1 MIGRTLGHYQIV
13 AKVGAGGMG
22 EVYRAHDTKLG
33 RDVAVKVLPEAL
45 AADPGALARFE
56 QEAKAV
62 ASLSHPNILAIH
74 DFGTEDGVRYAVTE
88 LLEGATL
95 REKLESGPMSVRKA
109 LEYALQIA
117 RGLAAAHDR
126 GVVHRD
132 VKPDNVFV
140 TSDGV
145 LKILDFGLAK
155 AQDPDGGRVFR
166 PGGTAGPEGPASTD
180 SSTMTSPAMT
190 AMGVIVGTVG
200 YMSPEQVRAQTVDRR
215 SDIFSFGCVLYEM
228 LSGRQAFAR
237 DTTVET
243 MTAIL
248 NDDPPAFE
256 TLARPGSPASSVPQ
270 ALSRLVLHCL
280 EKDPNE
286 RFQSARD
293 LAFDLQ
299 SLASPS
305 SSETA
310 APRVERRRSRAA
322 IWLGVSGLVAV
333 SAALAFLA
341 GDWLGAGRSA
351 TNRVPAAEVRQ
362 QTFLPALEVDP
373 SLNPDGQTFV
383 FSANY
388 TGNDDIY
395 SQRVDGQN
403 PVNLT
408 KECDRH
414 DYNPAFSP
422 TGDRIAYRSDC
433 GGGGIWVMGAT
444 GESPHLLTDFGYA
457 PAWSPDGREIVVA
470 TDSRPQPYDANPTSQ
485 LWVVNAKT
493 GAKRL
498 LFEGDAVGP
507 SWSPHGFRIAYW
519 YHLNGQRDIATVAAA
534 APPPAQPAAQPV
546 PVPVTDD
553 AATDWNPVWSPDG
566 NYLYFGSDRA
576 GSLNLWRVAID
587 ERTGKTRGL
596 PEPITLPASWSGH
609 YSISRDGSRI
619 LYRILTSTDTV
630 YRVSFDPETGKVG
643 GQAASIPGTSLA
655 VTNPDVSHD
664 GQWIAFATVGS
675 HGDVFLMRSDGTSLK
690 NLTDDPARDR
700 GPRFSP
706 DGARIAFYS
715 NRSGKYEIWT
725 IRPDGSEQ
733 VSLTRTSKLSS
744 NPWYPNWS
752 PTGRAI
758 VFPDGVVNHL
768 LEFGWPPTDVRHQVL
783 PRPQGEPAF
792 VTYSWSRDESKLA
805 GAFSASARRDEDRGI
820 ALYTFATRQYERLTR
835 SGSVPLWLPDN
846 RRLLYLDRSAIWLY
860 DTTTRT
866 AHVVVEAGEGPPVTC
881 FTVSHRD
888 GRHIYFVRE
897 QRDGDIWL
905 ATLKK

>member
-22 EVYRAHDTKLG
+22 EVYRARDTKLG

-45 AADPGALARFE
+45 ANDPGALARFE

-95 REKLESGPMSVRKA
+95 REKLESGPMPVRKA
-109 LEYALQIA
+109 LDYALQMA

-155 AQDPDGGRVFR
+155 QFPVA
-166 PGGTAGPEGPASTD
+166 PGESNADLPTVHTAPHT
-180 SSTMTSPAMT
+180 
-190 AMGVIVGTVG
+190 VLGTVG
-200 YMSPEQVRAQTVDRR
+200 YMSPEQVRAQPVDRR

-228 LSGRQAFAR
+228 VSGRRAFVR
-237 DTTVET
+237 GTTVET

-256 TLARPGSPASSVPQ
+256 TLARPGSPASPVPA

-310 APRVERRRSRAA
+310 APRVEARRFRAA
-322 IWLGVSGLVAV
+322 VWLAVSVLVAG
-333 SAALAFLA
+333 AAAVAFLA

-351 TNRVPAAEVRQ
+351 ANRVPVAEVRPL
-362 QTFLPALEVDP
+362 TFQPTLETDP

-388 TGNDDIY
+388 AGNDDIY

-403 PVNLT
+403 PINLT
-408 KECDRH
+408 KDCDQR

-422 TGDRIAYRSDC
+422 KGDRIAYRTEC
-433 GGGGIWVMGAT
+433 GGSGIWVMGAT
-444 GESPHLLTDFGYA
+444 GESPHRLTDFGVD

-470 TDSRPQPYDANPTSQ
+470 TDSRAQPFNAPFTSE
-485 LWVVNAKT
+485 LWVVDVET
-493 GAKRL
+493 GVKRR
-498 LFEGDAVGP
+498 LFAGDAAGP
-507 SWSPHGFRIAYW
+507 SWSPHGFRVAFW
-519 YHLNGQRDIATVAAA
+519 GQNDGQRDIATVAATA
-534 APPPAQPAAQPV
+534 LPPGQPPAP
-546 PVPVTDD
+546 PVPVTTDD
-553 AATDWNPVWSPDG
+553 ATDWNPFWSPDG

-587 ERTGKTRGL
+587 ERTGKTLGL
-596 PEPITLPASWSGH
+596 PEPVTLPAPWSGR

-619 LYRILTSTDTV
+619 IFRTLTSADTV
-630 YRVSFDPETGKVG
+630 YRVGFDLEAGRAV
-643 GQAASIPGTSLA
+643 GQASSILGTSLD
-655 VTNPDVSHD
+655 VDQPDVSPD
-664 GQWIAFATVGS
+664 GQWITFTKVGS
-675 HGDVFLMRSDGTSLK
+675 HSDVFLMRSDGTSLK
-690 NLTDDPARDR
+690 NLTDSRARDR
-700 GPRFSP
+700 RPTFSP
-706 DGARIAFYS
+706 DGSRIAFYS
-715 NRSGKYEIWT
+715 NRSGRYEVWT

-733 VSLTRTSKLSS
+733 VSLTSKISAKS
-744 NPWYPNWS
+744 WYPNWS
-752 PTGRAI
+752 PSGDAI
-758 VFPDGVVNHL
+758 VFPDGVDNHL
-768 LEFGWPPTDVRHQVL
+768 VEFGWPPTDVRHQVL
-783 PRPQGEPAF
+783 PRPQGEPA
-792 VTYSWSRDESKLA
+792 VLTWSWSADSSKIA
-805 GAFSASARRDEDRGI
+805 GSFNAQRDEDKGL
-820 ALYTFATRQYERLTR
+820 ALYVFATKQWERLTR
-835 SGSVPLWLPDN
+835 SGNFPLWLPDS
-846 RRLLYLDRSAIWLY
+846 RRLLYLDGGSIWLY
-860 DTTTRT
+860 DTMTKAKRI
-866 AHVVVEAGEGPPVTC
+866 AVEAGDGPPMTS
-881 FTVSHRD
+881 FTVSRD
-888 GRHIYFVRE
+888 GRVIYFVRE
-897 QRDGDIWL
+897 HSDGDIWL

>member
-1 MIGRTLGHYQIV
+1 MIGSTLGHYQIV
-13 AKVGAGGMG
+13 ARVGAGGMG
-22 EVYRAHDTKLG
+22 EVYRARDIRLG

-45 AADPGALARFE
+45 AGDPGALARFE
-56 QEAKAV
+56 QEARAV

-74 DFGTEDGVRYAVTE
+74 DFGTEDGVRFAVTE

-95 REKLESGPMSVRKA
+95 REKLESGPMPVRKA
-109 LEYALQIA
+109 LDYALQMA

-145 LKILDFGLAK
+145 VKILDFGLAK
-155 AQDPDGGRVFR
+155 AQ
-166 PGGTAGPEGPASTD
+166 APASTD
-180 SSTMTSPAMT
+180 SPTMMSPARLRQGYGEAGT
-190 AMGVIVGTVG
+190 EMGTVLGTVG
-200 YMSPEQVRAQTVDRR
+200 YMSPEQVRAQAVDRR

-228 LSGRQAFAR
+228 LSGRRAFVR
-237 DTTVET
+237 GTTVET

-256 TLARPGSPASSVPQ
+256 TLARPGSPAAPVPA

-310 APRVERRRSRAA
+310 APRVETRRFRGTA
-322 IWLGVSGLVAV
+322 WLAVSILVAG
-333 SAALAFLA
+333 SAAVAFLA

-351 TNRVPAAEVRQ
+351 ANRVPGTEVRPL
-362 QTFLPALEVDP
+362 TFQPALELDP
-373 SLNPDGQTFV
+373 SLSPDGQSFV

-388 TGNDDIY
+388 TGSEDIWV
-395 SQRVDGQN
+395 QRVGGQN

-408 KECDRH
+408 KECDKR
-414 DYNPAFSP
+414 DDSPAFSP
-422 TGDRIAYRSDC
+422 TGDRIAYRTEC

-444 GESPHLLTDFGYA
+444 GESPRRLTDFGYA

-470 TDSRPQPYDANPTSQ
+470 TDNRPQPYDANFTSQ
-485 LWVVNAKT
+485 LWVVNVET

-498 LFEGDAVGP
+498 LFDGDAASP

-519 YHLNGQRDIATVAAA
+519 RQINGQRDIATVAAT
-534 APPPAQPAAQPV
+534 APSPAQPAAQPV
-546 PVPVTDD
+546 PVAVTDD
-553 AATDWNPVWSPDG
+553 AATDWSPAWSPDG
-566 NYLYFGSDRA
+566 NYIYFGSDRG
-576 GSLNLWRVAID
+576 GSLNLWRMAID

-596 PEPITLPASWSGH
+596 PEPVTLPAPWSGH

-619 LYRILTSTDTV
+619 IYRTLASTDTV
-630 YRVSFDPETGKVG
+630 YRVSFDPEAGKTV
-643 GQAASIPGTSLA
+643 GQAASIFGTSLV
-655 VTNPDVSHD
+655 VTTPDVSPD
-664 GQWIAFATVGS
+664 GRSIVFATVGS
-675 HGDVFLMRSDGTSLK
+675 HGDLFLVRSDGTSLTH
-690 NLTDDPARDR
+690 LTDDPARDR
-700 GPRFSP
+700 RPVFSP

-725 IRPDGSEQ
+725 TRPDGSEQ
-733 VSLTRTSKLSS
+733 VSLTSTLFVEAL
-744 NPWYPNWS
+744 YPNWS
-752 PTGRAI
+752 PNGRAI
-758 VFPDGVVNHL
+758 VFPDTVDNHL
-768 LEFGWPPTDVRHQVL
+768 LEFEWPPTDVRHQIL
-783 PRPQGEPAF
+783 PRPPEGEPAF
-792 VTYSWSRDESKLA
+792 WSYSWSPDASTLA
-805 GAFSASARRDEDRGI
+805 GDFAAAARDEDRGL
-820 ALYTFATRQYERLTR
+820 ALYTFPTRQYQRLTR
-835 SGSVPLWLPDN
+835 SGIVPLWLPDS
-846 RRLLYLDRSAIWLY
+846 RRLLYLDKGAIWLY

-866 AHVVVEAGEGPPVTC
+866 APVLVETGEGLPVTC
-881 FTVSHRD
+881 FTVSRD
-888 GRHIYFVRE
+888 GRVIYFVQE
-897 QRDGDIWL
+897 HSDGDIWL
-905 ATLKK
+905 ATFKK